1 MSSTT
6 HRNPADQTNLSPS
19 RTSEGLSADGT
30 TIPAVT
36 PAADRRSDS
45 ASEVANLSPI
55 APPALTSRRGF
66 LMNTMVSAASLG
78 TAAAVAAPLP
88 IAAVTDP
95 DAGLMNLIDQLW
107 AFEPQY
113 KKVQE
118 RFNLAEEAYLSRRD
132 QGAEAAFTEAKAVY
146 DGASN
151 VISALERKMFATEAR
166 TLAGLKAKGRWF
178 IQFDCEGDLDQIDGS
193 HESVISLFREL
204 DGSEPI
210 APSTPSAHPSDDL
223 LVATLRRAQDVDLIE
238 LGKKFEPLLDRY
250 YIAQRRWSSARARRS
265 ADALNVL
272 HDEMKPLANAINAAS
287 VTSIEGLRVKA
298 LVALW
303 EVEPLCKGDT
313 EFSFDDAY
321 PFQQLFM
328 AVAETCG
335 LKDKIAATGCTL
347 PNIGVAWDECD
358 EDCDDEGEDA

>member
-166 TLAGLKAKGRWF
+166 T
-178 IQFDCEGDLDQIDGS
+178 C
-193 HESVISLFREL
+193 
-204 DGSEPI
+204 
-210 APSTPSAHPSDDL
+210 ST
-223 LVATLRRAQDVDLIE
+223 
-238 LGKKFEPLLDRY
+238 
-250 YIAQRRWSSARARRS
+250 
-265 ADALNVL
+265 
-272 HDEMKPLANAINAAS
+272 MK
-287 VTSIEGLRVKA
+287 
-298 LVALW
+298 
-303 EVEPLCKGDT
+303 
-313 EFSFDDAY
+313 
-321 PFQQLFM
+321 
-328 AVAETCG
+328 
-335 LKDKIAATGCTL
+335 
-347 PNIGVAWDECD
+347 
-358 EDCDDEGEDA
+358 